1 MSNRDIILE
10 IINKIP
16 DYKLSYLIPF
26 LRGFQLDDEI
36 EDDLYCEHLY
46 QEYLASDDTDKETLS
61 LDDAIKEL
69 GVTLDV

>member
-36 EDDLYCEHLY
+36 EDDLFCERLY
-46 QEYLASDDTDKETLS
+46 QEYLDSDDTDKETIS
-61 LDDAIKEL
+61 LDDAINEL